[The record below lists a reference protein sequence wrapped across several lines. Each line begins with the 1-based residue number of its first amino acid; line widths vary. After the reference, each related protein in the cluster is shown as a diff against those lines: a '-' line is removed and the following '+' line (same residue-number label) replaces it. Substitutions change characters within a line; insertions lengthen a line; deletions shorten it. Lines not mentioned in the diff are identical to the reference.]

1 MLSPIQKAPD
11 TGYTKFKGIGIRKE
25 DISRVFQAFFTGSNG
40 RNNNK
45 KSSGIGLYM
54 VKLVADE
61 LGHEIYIKSKV
72 GEGTIVEISYLSK
85 L

>member
-1 MLSPIQKAPD
+1 MLLIIK
-11 TGYTKFKGIGIRKE
+11 KE
-25 DISRVFQAFFTGSNG
+25 NLDISRVSQAFFTGTNG
-40 RNNNK
+40 RNNK

-61 LGHEIYIKSKV
+61 LGHKIHIKSRV
-72 GEGTIVEISYLSK
+72 GKGTIVEISYLSK